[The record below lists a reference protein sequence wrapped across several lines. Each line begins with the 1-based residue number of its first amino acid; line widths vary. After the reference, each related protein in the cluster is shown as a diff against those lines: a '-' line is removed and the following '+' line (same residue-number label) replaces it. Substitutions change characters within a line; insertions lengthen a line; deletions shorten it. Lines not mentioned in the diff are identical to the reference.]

1 MSGGD
6 ATRAIHKLA
15 SGGVA
20 STCNVIEY
28 TTMATPGNATDFGND
43 ATDEQGVSG
52 ACSGGTTARFVW
64 SGGRSDTIGG
74 AQLNNMTYVAVQTL
88 GNSTDFGDLQYSPDY
103 LDATSNFTRG
113 VVMGGRTSGS
123 AEVNNIN
130 YFAFDTTGN
139 ATDFGDL
146 ANVAMAPA
154 AGSGAAS

>member
-1 MSGGD
+1 M
-6 ATRAIHKLA
+6 
-15 SGGVA
+15 
-20 STCNVIEY
+20 
-28 TTMATPGNATDFGND
+28 
-43 ATDEQGVSG
+43 
-52 ACSGGTTARFVW
+52 W